1 MHDII
6 FIKFLL
12 NLVNNVEKWKILNW
26 LEIGFMLRAELCLND
41 IFVSHSTSSS
51 SLLIK
56 QRKRGRKEGEQ
67 QQNTIERGEWNFSCK
82 QERRRVQMNLKCMNN
97 LKNSTIWV
105 DELTNAYLVKIYTRF
120 EFYDIISWFYLYY
133 NINNAPL
140 LNSCDELMFSNG
152 FQTCY
157 RVSN

>member
-82 QERRRVQMNLKCMNN
+82 QERRRMCPTSLTKR
-97 LKNSTIWV
+97 KSIWWRV
-105 DELTNAYLVKIYTRF
+105 FRVWVLSDGGVIFLTSQRGLSEWFMSSFWCSHRRSLGQYF
-120 EFYDIISWFYLYY
+120 DSEFQS
-133 NINNAPL
+133 
-140 LNSCDELMFSNG
+140 
-152 FQTCY
+152 QRQ
-157 RVSN
+157 RV